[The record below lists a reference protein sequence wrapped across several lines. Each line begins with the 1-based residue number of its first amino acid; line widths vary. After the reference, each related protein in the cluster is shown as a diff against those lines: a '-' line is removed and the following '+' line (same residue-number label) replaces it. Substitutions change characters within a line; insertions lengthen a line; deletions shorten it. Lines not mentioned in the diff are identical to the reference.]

1 MCYSTFSLLRNE
13 KKRLKILVGQYH
25 NEVLAVLEGTPHAYM
40 QATKSL
46 IDTSDKHM
54 QTYGEA
60 NKPNQPPA
68 KCPDSRALERIQ
80 SYSAPIA
87 YVLVQARIR
96 LFRNP
101 YSLECFQIMT

>member
-1 MCYSTFSLLRNE
+1 
-13 KKRLKILVGQYH
+13 
-25 NEVLAVLEGTPHAYM
+25 M
-40 QATKSL
+40 QATKYF

-54 QTYGEA
+54 QTFGEA
-60 NKPNQPPA
+60 KKPNQPPA
-68 KCPDSRALERIQ
+68 KRPDSRALERVW

-101 YSLECFQIMT
+101 FSLKSFQIIPNHDLTIDNNQNIFLNAQYSLCDSI